1 MFIDSVN
8 VFYMKYIL
16 SEPSIRAEFSAKS
29 TGTSVSMYNVSMD
42 KFKNIEI
49 PVPPMELQNQF
60 ANFVKQVDKLKFEMQ
75 KSLEEI
81 ENNFN

>member
-8 VFYMKYIL
+8 VLYMKYIL

-29 TGTSVSMYNVSMD
+29 TGTSGSMYNVSMD

-60 ANFVKQVDKLKFEMQ
+60 ANFVKQVYKLKFEMQ
-75 KSLEEI
+75 KSLKEI